1 MAMTSV
7 KLLCLSLT
15 LLALA
20 ACEAR
25 FGNDAAQPTGSAEGR
40 SKEGQVSISTNGF
53 EMKVNIPE
61 GLRRE
66 ADIND
71 DSGVLYPNSRMSG
84 LHVEGGERDGS
95 GRDEVEIRF
104 TTADAPDT
112 VQRWYRDPARAAD
125 FTLAGVARE
134 GDAFVIS
141 GTRKR
146 DGGGAFRIRLV
157 ARAGGGTEGRAIL
170 TDAN

>member
-1 MAMTSV
+1 MAMTSA
-7 KLLCLSLT
+7 KLLPLAAAA
-15 LLALA
+15 LALA

-25 FGNDAAQPTGSAEGR
+25 FGNDAAGGTGSAEGK
-40 SKEGQVSISTNGF
+40 SQEGQVSISTNGF
-53 EMKVNIPE
+53 EMKINIPE

-66 ADIND
+66 ANIRE
-71 DSGVLYPNSRMSG
+71 DSGIIYPNSRMSG
-84 LHVEGGERDGS
+84 LHVEGGDRAGA

-104 TTADAPDT
+104 ATVDAPDT
-112 VQRWYRDPARAAD
+112 VERWYRDPARAAD
-125 FTLAGVARE
+125 FTVASAARA

-146 DGGGAFRIRLV
+146 EDGSFRIHLT
-157 ARAGGGTEGRAIL
+157 ARAGGGTDGRAVL